1 MERTNTVQS
10 HVKKD
15 HKPETKPAVHEHK
28 HEEKKEDH
36 DHAHDH
42 SHPHDHTHDHK
53 TEAKKEEPK
62 VVPKVSKK
70 EFAITHGLSLHASK
84 KHCMYISSF
93 IKGKTIDAA
102 IHDLKQVIKMK
113 RAVPFK
119 GEIPHRK
126 GKGMMSGR
134 YPVNASKLFITLL
147 KGLKG
152 NVLVNGMD
160 LDKTKIVISNPSWA
174 SRPQRR
180 GGVRGKRTNVLIKAQ
195 EMKS

>member
-10 HVKKD
+10 HAKKD
-15 HKPETKPAVHEHK
+15 TPQPKPAVHEHA
-28 HEEKKEDH
+28 HPEKKEDKKEEQKTE
-36 DHAHDH
+36 
-42 SHPHDHTHDHK
+42 HTHDNKEKHEHK
-53 TEAKKEEPK
+53 PAEVKKE
-62 VVPKVSKK
+62 VPKVPKK
-70 EFAITHGLSLHASK
+70 DFAIAHGLGMHASK

-102 IHDLKQVIKMK
+102 IRDLEQVIKMK

-152 NVLVNGMD
+152 NAIVNGMD
-160 LDKTKIVISNPSWA
+160 IDKTKIELSSSSWA